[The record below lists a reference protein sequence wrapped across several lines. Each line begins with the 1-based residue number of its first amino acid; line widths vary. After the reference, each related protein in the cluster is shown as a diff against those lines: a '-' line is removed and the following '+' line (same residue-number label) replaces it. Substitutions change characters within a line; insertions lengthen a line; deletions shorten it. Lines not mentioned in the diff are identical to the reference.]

1 MVVDVMTLLVTGG
14 TKGSLSTLV
23 KACVENEEHAM
34 VVMV

>member
-1 MVVDVMTLLVTGG
+1 VTGG
-14 TKGSLSTLV
+14 TKGSLSNLV